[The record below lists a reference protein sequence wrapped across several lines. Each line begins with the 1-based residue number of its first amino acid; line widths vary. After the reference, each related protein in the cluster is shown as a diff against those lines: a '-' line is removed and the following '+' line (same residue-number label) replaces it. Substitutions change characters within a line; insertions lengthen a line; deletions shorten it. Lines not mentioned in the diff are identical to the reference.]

1 MQAVIETG
9 GKQYKVAVGRSVN
22 VEKLPAAVGERVELD
37 RVLMVFDDA
46 GEGRIGRPVVEG
58 AKVIAKVTEQDLG
71 PKEIIF
77 RYRAKKRERVKKGH
91 RQPYTRLL
99 IEQISLN

>member
-46 GEGRIGRPVVEG
+46 GEGQIGRPIVEG

>member
-1 MQAVIETG
+1 MQAVIKTG

-22 VEKLPAAVGERVELD
+22 VEKLPAAVGERVEID
-37 RVLMVFDDA
+37 KVLMVFDDA
-46 GEGRIGRPVVEG
+46 GEGHIGRPVVEG